1 MVVKQHI
8 VDLNYIYQ
16 LTKILPL
23 ILDQIHLLL
32 MQLIIIDEISILDK
46 HTLNANDIVLK
57 RISSR
62 NKKLGGKILS
72 LGLI

>member
-1 MVVKQHI
+1 M
-8 VDLNYIYQ
+8 DLNYIYQ

-57 RISSR
+57 RISST
-62 NKKLGGKILS
+62 NKILGGKILS